1 MFRIA
6 ICDDERSELERTA
19 ALLKEYL
26 QARPKLTADISLF
39 AGGYAL
45 LDAAEDAEGFD
56 LYILD
61 VIMPDLNGIEV
72 GKALRQMGR
81 DGAIIYLTTSP
92 DYAVESYQT
101 QAFFYLL
108 KPVQREQ
115 LFEILDKAMAA
126 AKKRQTESIIVNTPR
141 GLRSLLL
148 EDILYVERVE
158 RFMRYYL
165 AGGETVDSRTLRGS
179 FQEAVADLLKDK
191 RFILCGASFVLGLHH
206 VKAVERGS
214 ALLDSGA
221 AAVIP
226 QLAFAEIK
234 RAWMDY
240 WLGGKAL

>member
-1 MFRIA
+1 MFKIA
-6 ICDDERSELERTA
+6 ICDDESSELEQTA
-19 ALLKEYL
+19 AALREYL
-26 QARPKLTADISLF
+26 QARSNLTAEVSLF

-45 LDAAEDAEGFD
+45 LDAAEAGAGFD

-108 KPVQREQ
+108 KPVQRRE
-115 LFEILDKAMAA
+115 FFDVLDRAVAA
-126 AKKRQTESIIVNTPR
+126 AKKRQSETVIVNTPL

-148 EDILYVERVE
+148 DDILYVERVE

-179 FQEAVADLLKDK
+179 FQEAAADLLADR

-214 ALLDSGA
+214 ALLDSG
-221 AAVIP
+221 VKTIIP
-226 QLAFAEIK
+226 QASFAEIK

-240 WLGGKAL
+240 WLGGKT